1 MVGGASPWA
10 VKVKKLGGVSLAL
23 TAGIVMGVAAV
34 SWPSGSGAKP
44 TKPTAMR
51 LTTTV
56 GQGPVSS
63 MVTAPG
69 VLAAATTTNLGFR
82 TGNNLKR
89 INVKVGDKVKKGQ
102 LLAEED
108 NNVLRDALAQ
118 AEATLANQREQLA
131 LLIRDVTVSVDARID
146 QASDAAVRQAQRNI
160 VNQERADQEAINRAR
175 GVLRFDE
182 RALALAKAQARADGC
197 YTNNH
202 GSLITAV
209 VSVRSSSLCPAD
221 LEVVN
226 AAAQTVYNDR
236 TTVIADENAERVNK
250 GNLVS
255 ALLAAVQTLRTNQ
268 AAHDIAKRNRPT
280 AIRAQE
286 DLVRQAE
293 AAVALAR
300 DTLDFSYVYAPID
313 GTVTAVTGTVGEFMP
328 GQIAQVPVSP
338 LAPGSRAQIPDV
350 GGPASADLTAGNGG
364 QGVFPLESLRATAPG
379 GGAFI
384 QLGDLDT
391 FQVVVPFAE
400 TDITKVQPGAAAKL
414 SFPAIPGLVEDGA
427 VTSVAPAAVN
437 ITNKTN
443 YYATILL
450 TDKDPL
456 LKPGM
461 SSNVSVVTQTIKN
474 KALVVPTSAVID
486 QDGRSYVNVL
496 DPDGTSVRTMFTK
509 GKVGDDNSE
518 VLAGLTEGQKVFL
531 PSTGPLPQPRPSAPN
546 APAPRPNTTAP
557 TNRKGR

>member
-23 TAGIVMGVAAV
+23 TAGIVLGVAAV

-44 TKPTAMR
+44 AKPTAMR

-56 GQGPVSS
+56 GQGPVSN

-89 INVKVGDKVKKGQ
+89 INVKVGDRVKKGQ

-108 NNVLRDALAQ
+108 NNVLRDALIQ

-131 LLIRDVTVSVDARID
+131 LLIRDVTVPAEKRINE
-146 QASDAAVRQAQRNI
+146 AAYAAVRQAERNI
-160 VNQERADQEAINRAR
+160 VNQEKADQDATNRAR
-175 GVLRFDE
+175 GMLRFDE

-197 YTNNH
+197 YSNH
-202 GSLITAV
+202 SSLVTAV
-209 VSVRSSSLCPAD
+209 VSVGSSLCPAD

-236 TTVIADENAERVNK
+236 TTVIAYENTERLDK
-250 GNLVS
+250 GNLES
-255 ALLAAVQTLRTNQ
+255 ALLAAVQTLRTDQ
-268 AAHDIAKRNRPT
+268 AAYDIAKKNRPT
-280 AIRAQE
+280 NIRAQE

-300 DTLDFSYVYAPID
+300 DTLEFSYVYAPID
-313 GTVTAVTGTVGEFMP
+313 GTVTAVTGTVGEYMP

-350 GGPASADLTAGNGG
+350 GGPASADLAAGNGG
-364 QGVFPLESLRATAPG
+364 QGVFPLEALRATAPG

-391 FQVVVPFAE
+391 YQIVVPFAE

-414 SFPAIPGLVEDGA
+414 SFPAIAGLVEDGT

-450 TDKDPL
+450 TDKDPR

-496 DPDGTSVRTMFTK
+496 DPDGTSVRTVFTK

-518 VLAGLTEGQKVFL
+518 VLAGLTEGQKVLL
-531 PSTGPLPQPRPSAPN
+531 PPTGPLPQPRPSAPN

-557 TNRKGR
+557 TKRKGH